1 MKTLYLV
8 ILSIVVF
15 AAASCADPAANKPK
29 AVTSEPASN
38 AAAKPAEA
46 KPDASGTE
54 LAISPDNSKIEFTGS
69 KVTGKHEG
77 GFKSFKGAI
86 TLVGDKAETSRV
98 KVEIDTPSVFTDTE
112 GVTKHLQTADFFE
125 VAKFPTATFT
135 STKIEPDAA
144 KGGNN
149 FTVTGDLDLHG
160 VKKTITFPAEI
171 NIAADEVTVDADF
184 SINRKDFGILYA
196 GKADDLIRDNV
207 VIKLDLKAPRK
218 K

>member
-1 MKTLYLV
+1 MKTFYFV
-8 ILSIVVF
+8 ILSIAILAV
-15 AAASCADPAANKPK
+15 ACADPAANKPK
-29 AVTSEPASN
+29 AVTAEPAANTASN

-46 KPDASGTE
+46 GTE
-54 LAISPDNSKIEFTGS
+54 LTITPDNSKIEFTGS

-77 GFKSFKGAI
+77 GFKQFKGTI
-86 TLVGDKAETSRV
+86 TLVGDKAEASRV
-98 KVEIDTPSVFTDTE
+98 KVDIDTKSIFTDTPKLTE
-112 GVTKHLQTADFFE
+112 HLQTADFFE
-125 VAKFPTATFT
+125 VSKFPTAAFT
-135 STKIEPDAA
+135 STRVEPDLA

-149 FTVTGDLDLHG
+149 FTVTGELDLHG
-160 VKKTITFPAEI
+160 VKKSITFPAEI
-171 NIAADEVTVDADF
+171 SISADEVAVKADF